1 MDSKIIYPIELRN
14 VILGHLIKDEVS
26 WFRHRALGHKGV
38 ANIRVDKPHEL
49 GLQLH
54 L

>member
-1 MDSKIIYPIELRN
+1 MYSIESRN
-14 VILGHLIKDEVS
+14 VILGYLVKDEVS
-26 WFRHRALGHKGV
+26 WFWNGALGHKGV
-38 ANIRVDKPHEL
+38 ANICVDKPHEL

>member
-1 MDSKIIYPIELRN
+1 MYSIELRN
-14 VILGHLIKDEVS
+14 VILGYLVKDEVS
-26 WFRHRALGHKGV
+26 WFWNGALGHKGV